1 MRLSS
6 HERQMRVAVGLV
18 AIMNYVT
25 LFLVW
30 LIDWLSRVIPV
41 MIAEITYGLNSV
53 VLALNNIGCCDIMQL
68 RILISILIIW
78 NSVMGSILLFVSLR
92 RALRRKEPII
102 DVEKGQVGQPRHLKV
117 KVD

>member
-18 AIMNYVT
+18 AIMNIVT

-30 LIDWLSRVIPV
+30 LINLLSRVIPV
-41 MIAEITYGLNSV
+41 MIAEITYGLNNV
-53 VLALNNIGCCDIMQL
+53 VSTFNNIGCCDIMHL

-78 NSVMGSILLFVSLR
+78 NSVMGSILLFVSLQ
-92 RALRRKEPII
+92 RAMRRKEPNM
-102 DVEKGQVGQPRHLKV
+102 DVEKGQVGQPRHLKL